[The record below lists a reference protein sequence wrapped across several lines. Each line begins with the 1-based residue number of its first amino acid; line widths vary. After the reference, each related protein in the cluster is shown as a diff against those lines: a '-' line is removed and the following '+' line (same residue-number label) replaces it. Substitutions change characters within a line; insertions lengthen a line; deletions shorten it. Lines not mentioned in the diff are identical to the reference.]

1 MQSNPAGPAAVPPE
15 LFRTARLR
23 ARRLDIA
30 DVDALHAVYGDAP
43 AMRWVG
49 DGQPLG
55 RDDCVRWV
63 EVTQRNYATR
73 GYGMSAV
80 ELLAEQGRVIGFC
93 GLVHPGGQAEA
104 EIKYALL
111 RAHWG
116 RGYASEV
123 AGAMLAY
130 GAQQFGLRQVIAT
143 AAPDNLASHRVLQ
156 KAGMRQAQVRRNDD
170 GTSTLVFAWQP
181 GQSPPASA

>member
-1 MQSNPAGPAAVPPE
+1 
-15 LFRTARLR
+15 
-23 ARRLDIA
+23 
-30 DVDALHAVYGDAP
+30 
-43 AMRWVG
+43 VG

-80 ELLAEQGRVIGFC
+80 ELLEQQGAVIGFC
-93 GLVHPGGQAEA
+93 GLVHPGGQPEA

-111 RAHWG
+111 RQHWG
-116 RGYASEV
+116 SGYASEV
-123 AGAMLAY
+123 AAALLAY
-130 GAQQFGLRQVIAT
+130 GARQFGLSEIIAT

-156 KAGMRQAQVRRNDD
+156 KAGMRQASVRRNDD
-170 GTSTLVFAWQP
+170 GTCTLVFVWWPDDGAQ
-181 GQSPPASA
+181 QASLQ